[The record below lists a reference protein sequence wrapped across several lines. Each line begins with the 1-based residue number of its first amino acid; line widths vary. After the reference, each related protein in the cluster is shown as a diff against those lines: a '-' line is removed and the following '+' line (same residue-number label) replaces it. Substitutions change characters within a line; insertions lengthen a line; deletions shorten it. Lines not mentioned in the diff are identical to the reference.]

1 MRSLFVL
8 FLYMANMLFVDA
20 QHIRTDRIEKDGRH
34 QIMTSA
40 KSISFGR
47 DKFRFSMKIYE
58 TANKI
63 DWCLVV
69 SSFCHIPRNAELLLR
84 LGNEKV
90 LHLSCTNVKTGI
102 VTQQENIRVNISTN
116 VIVYNNNKF
125 YSSLYEIDEELIDS
139 ISVYGIKKIRIS
151 LGRSYKDKEFAKNQ
165 LGKFLVKSRKKI
177 QKRLDNPLD
186 ERDIKYVGKEYY

>member
-58 TANKI
+58 TANKV

-69 SSFCHIPRNAELLLR
+69 SSFCHIPRHAELLLR

-90 LHLSCTNVKTGI
+90 LHLSCINVKTGI
-102 VTQQENIRVNISTN
+102 VTQQENIRVNSSTN

-151 LGRSYKDKEFAKNQ
+151 LGRSYKDKEFTKNQ
-165 LGKFLVKSRKKI
+165 LGKFLVKSQKKI

>member
-20 QHIRTDRIEKDGRH
+20 QHIRTDRIEKDSRH

-58 TANKI
+58 TANEI

-69 SSFCHIPRNAELLLR
+69 SSFCHIPRHAELLLR

-90 LHLSCTNVKTGI
+90 LHLSCINVKTGI
-102 VTQQENIRVNISTN
+102 VTQQENIRVNSSTN

-151 LGRSYKDKEFAKNQ
+151 LGRSYKDKEFTKNQ

-186 ERDIKYVGKEYY
+186 KRDIKYVGKEYY